1 MAYRSFLR
9 AEDNSEDVTV
19 SDESGHSAP
28 KQTADD
34 LIRQAMPL
42 VGYVVTELIA
52 RLPSHVRRDDLESAG
67 YEALVRCARS
77 YDATIGTSF
86 AQYARI
92 RVRGAVVDE
101 LRSLDWASRGTR
113 RAERALAGAEDK
125 LTQRLGR
132 HPSAGEIAA
141 EVGADG
147 ADLLRTRERVQRAA
161 VLSLNAI
168 VGDNDVDLA
177 TGLACAEPSQEERLL
192 GEERSSTLQAAVE
205 ALPERLRIVVQ
216 GYFLGER
223 PMAEIARELGVS
235 ESRISQMR
243 AQALELLREGLTRV
257 EADDVDD
264 PSAQVAAPVDPAS
277 AGVAARRREEYYAR
291 VAALAG
297 TTGRRDAV
305 RAGHSVAPSA
315 PNTQHAAY
323 VSALA

>member
-1 MAYRSFLR
+1 
-9 AEDNSEDVTV
+9 VV
-19 SDESGHSAP
+19 
-28 KQTADD
+28 
-34 LIRQAMPL
+34 
-42 VGYVVTELIA
+42 YVVTELIA
-52 RLPSHVRRDDLESAG
+52 RLPAHGRRDDLESAG

-77 YDATIGTSF
+77 YDPTIGTSF
-86 AQYARI
+86 TQYARI
-92 RVRGAVVDE
+92 RVRGAIVDE

-113 RAERALAGAEDK
+113 RAERAFAGAEDK
-125 LTQRLGR
+125 LTQQLGR
-132 HPSAGEIAA
+132 HPSPGEIAA

-147 ADLLRTRERVQRAA
+147 PEMLKTRERVQRAA

-168 VGDNDVDLA
+168 VGENDVDLA
-177 TGLACAEPSQEERLL
+177 TGLASTEPSQEERLL
-192 GEERSSTLQAAVE
+192 GQERSSTLQAAVE

-243 AQALELLREGLTRV
+243 AQALELLREGMTRV
-257 EADDVDD
+257 DAVGD
-264 PSAQVAAPVDPAS
+264 PASDATDRPAAPVDPAA

-297 TTGRRDAV
+297 TTGRRDAAHSMH
-305 RAGHSVAPSA
+305 AGAGSSGV
-315 PNTQHAAY
+315 QHTAY